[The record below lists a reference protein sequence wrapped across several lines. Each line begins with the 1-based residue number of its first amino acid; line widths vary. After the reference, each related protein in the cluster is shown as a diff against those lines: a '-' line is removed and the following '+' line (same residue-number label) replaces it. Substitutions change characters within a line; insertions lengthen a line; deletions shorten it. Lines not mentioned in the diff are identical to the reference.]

1 MTPDVPTL
9 EDRARRAAAGVK
21 EAVDTA
27 DLQLF
32 AAGIPAL
39 RTPETS
45 PRGFRGFDRWIAAA
59 GAFAAI
65 LIVVGLALL
74 PGRLFAPDNDTA
86 TPQTTLPDST
96 VSSVVPD
103 PDGEET
109 VVTDAEP
116 ETTTSTTEAAET
128 PTTIAVDTM
137 PPELAIT
144 SPSDGATV
152 TKGTIQ
158 FRGTT
163 EPGARVIAAG
173 QWEADV
179 DAEGNWEISLGVS
192 SGSNIATFT
201 AIDEAGNETTAQV
214 TVSYDPPS
222 PTTTTSTTLPEE
234 EPGDGEGA
242 AIEFT
247 VMAQFETCEE
257 SPPFNVYWGTAP
269 AGHKVAIGSE
279 YGEGSVFA
287 DETGNWELRVE
298 FPEAPYGEEFLVTA
312 RHLESGE
319 ARSFGFTSL
328 ADG

>member
-179 DAEGNWEISLGVS
+179 DAEGNWEIILGVS

-222 PTTTTSTTLPEE
+222 PTTTTSTTCPRRNRATAKARRSSSRSWHSSKRARRALRSMCT
-234 EPGDGEGA
+234 GA
-242 AIEFT
+242 RRRPATRSRSVRNT
-247 VMAQFETCEE
+247 VRVRSLRMRPVTGSCAWSFLKHRMAKN
-257 SPPFNVYWGTAP
+257 S
-269 AGHKVAIGSE
+269 S
-279 YGEGSVFA
+279 
-287 DETGNWELRVE
+287 
-298 FPEAPYGEEFLVTA
+298 
-312 RHLESGE
+312 
-319 ARSFGFTSL
+319 
-328 ADG
+328 